1 MLQKVIALDF
11 DGTLCERAWPGI
23 GAPKWP
29 VIRAA
34 LEEQRQGALLILW
47 TTREGEELDEALTW
61 CKDVGLN
68 LDGVNTSAQSW
79 KDAYQNDP
87 RKIGAT
93 EYWDDRAVDV
103 AIIETRQMLKE
114 ETRRRQA
121 AWNTAKRAYQTARWP
136 WQRWQLKREARRAC
150 CDYLDVYIA
159 QRNAEAH
166 KICEAAR
173 AAYEKAYVKRSAE

>member
-23 GAPKWP
+23 GEPKWP

-47 TTREGEELDEALTW
+47 TTREGEALDEALAW

-87 RKIGAT
+87 RKIEAT

-121 AWNTAKRAYQTARWP
+121 AWNTAKRAYQVARWP

-173 AAYEKAYVKRSAE
+173 AAYEKAYAKRSAE

>member
-1 MLQKVIALDF
+1 MKKVIALDF

-29 VIRAA
+29 IIRAA

-47 TTREGEELDEALTW
+47 TTREGEALDEALAW

-68 LDGVNTSAQSW
+68 
-79 KDAYQNDP
+79 
-87 RKIGAT
+87 
-93 EYWDDRAVDV
+93 
-103 AIIETRQMLKE
+103 
-114 ETRRRQA
+114 
-121 AWNTAKRAYQTARWP
+121 
-136 WQRWQLKREARRAC
+136 
-150 CDYLDVYIA
+150 LDVYIA

-173 AAYEKAYVKRSAE
+173 AAYEKAYAKRSAE

>member
-11 DGTLCERAWPGI
+11 DGTLCERARPNI
-23 GAPKWP
+23 GPAKWE
-29 VIRAA
+29 VIQAA
-34 LEEQRQGALLILW
+34 MEEQRQGALLILW
-47 TTREGEELDEALTW
+47 TTREGQALDEALAW
-61 CKDVGLN
+61 CEGVGLR

-103 AIIETRQMLKE
+103 ATIETRQMLKN
-114 ETRRRQA
+114 ETRRRWA
-121 AWNTAKRAYQTARWP
+121 AWIKARDKYLAAKWP
-136 WQRWQLKREARRAC
+136 WERWRLKKEAQRAC
-150 CDYLDVYIA
+150 RDHLDVYIA

-166 KICEAAR
+166 KLCEATR
-173 AAYEKAYVKRSAE
+173 AAYEKAYAKRSAE

>member
-1 MLQKVIALDF
+1 MNKPTNEYIMAIKPEWVALIESKQK
-11 DGTLCERAWPGI
+11 TLEIRRT
-23 GAPKWP
+23 APY
-29 VIRAA
+29 I
-34 LEEQRQGALLILW
+34 
-47 TTREGEELDEALTW
+47 
-61 CKDVGLN
+61 
-68 LDGVNTSAQSW
+68 S
-79 KDAYQNDP
+79 P
-87 RKIGAT
+87 RKIEAT

-103 AIIETRQMLKE
+103 AIIETRQILKE

-121 AWNTAKRAYQTARWP
+121 AWNTAKRAYQVARWP

-173 AAYEKAYVKRSAE
+173 AAYEKAYAKRSAE

>member
-11 DGTLCERAWPGI
+11 DGTLCERAWPSI

-29 VIRAA
+29 IIRAA

-47 TTREGEELDEALTW
+47 TTREGEALDEALTW

-93 EYWDDRAVDV
+93 EYWGDRAVDV
-103 AIIETRQMLKE
+103 ATIETRQMLKE
-114 ETRRRQA
+114 ETRRRQV
-121 AWNTAKRAYQTARWP
+121 AWNTAKRAYQAARWP
-136 WQRWQLKREARRAC
+136 WQRWQLKREAQRAC

-166 KICEAAR
+166 KLCEATR
-173 AAYEKAYVKRSAE
+173 AAYEKAYAKRSAE

>member
-1 MLQKVIALDF
+1 MKKVIALDF
-11 DGTLCERAWPGI
+11 DGTLCENAWPGI
-23 GAPKWP
+23 GDPKWA

-34 LEEQRQGALLILW
+34 QEEQRQGALLILW
-47 TTREGEELDEALTW
+47 TTREGPELEQALAW
-61 CKDVGLN
+61 CEYVGLR
-68 LDGVNTSAQSW
+68 LDGVNTSAQCW

-103 AIIETRQMLKE
+103 AIIETRQM
-114 ETRRRQA
+114 
-121 AWNTAKRAYQTARWP
+121 
-136 WQRWQLKREARRAC
+136 LKREARRAC

-173 AAYEKAYVKRSAE
+173 AAYEKAYAKRSAE